1 VTELVLSLHEC
12 AAEPFQDVAESIA
25 DPAIAEP
32 APEPLHSIADPAGSG
47 ATLTEA
53 FYLCVQV

>member
-25 DPAIAEP
+25 DPATA
-32 APEPLHSIADPAGSG
+32 EPLHSIADPAGSG